1 MSAEELEERHMKR
14 SELIWGGALIL
25 VGSLFLLETL
35 DIVNINVWGVV
46 WSVALIAAGIWI
58 LGWMTSGK
66 DHTEADTI
74 SIPTEGAESARI
86 KIRHGAGQLGIESG
100 AGMNEV
106 LSGTIS
112 GGVEYRSKLT
122 NGKID
127 LTVEAP
133 GRVYVVIPFVR
144 PLNWSLKL
152 NQQIPLELDIK
163 AGASE
168 SRIDLSQ
175 LKVTDLRLNTGAS
188 DTYLTMPAAVSHIR
202 ARVKSGVAS
211 VRINIPDGVAARIR
225 ATGGLSNIS
234 INRDRFP
241 RSGGYYQSSDYDT
254 AEFKVEL
261 DLSVGVGS
269 FTVR

>member
-1 MSAEELEERHMKR
+1 MEGEVYMKR
-14 SELIWGGALIL
+14 SDLIWGGALIF

-35 DIVNINVWGVV
+35 DIVNVNVWGVI
-46 WSVALIAAGIWI
+46 WSVALIAAGSWI
-58 LGWMTSGK
+58 LGWMTYSK
-66 DHTEADTI
+66 DHTEAEII

-86 KIRHGAGQLGIESG
+86 KIRHGAGRLGIESG
-100 AGMNEV
+100 VGPNEV
-106 LSGTIS
+106 LSGAIS
-112 GGVEYRSKLT
+112 GGVEVRSKMT
-122 NGKID
+122 DGKID

-133 GRVYVVIPFVR
+133 GRVFVVIPFVR
-144 PLNWSLKL
+144 PHHWSLKL
-152 NQQIPLELDIK
+152 NERLPLELDIK

-188 DTYLTMPAAVSHIR
+188 DTYLTMPAAVPHTR

-211 VRINIPDGVAARIR
+211 VRINIPEGVAARIR

-241 RSGGYYQSSDYDT
+241 RSGRYYQSVDYDT

-269 FTVR
+269 ITVR